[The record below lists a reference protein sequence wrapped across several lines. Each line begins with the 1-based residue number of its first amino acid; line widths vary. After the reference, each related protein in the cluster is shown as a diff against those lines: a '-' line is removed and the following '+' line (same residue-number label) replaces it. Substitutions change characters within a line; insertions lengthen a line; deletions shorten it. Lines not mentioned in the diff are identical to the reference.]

1 MTARRT
7 GAALRA
13 APALPVR
20 PHGRPGRVHHPE
32 IPHRRILAPAGA
44 VLLGLMLLL
53 AGAVPA
59 QAHTDLDTVE
69 PADGSTA
76 DGPVEEVVLTFT
88 LPVTPLGEAV
98 EVTGPEGAVPVQVT
112 PQQDGVVLLATPEEP
127 LTDGDYTLDWSV
139 AAEDGHPLDGTV
151 AFTVT
156 GAAPDGGSTDDGDAG
171 EDAAPDAEGSPT
183 AAPDAEA
190 AADPEVAADE
200 EDAAGFAAV
209 VARLAGAA
217 VLWGALV
224 AGGGLLFAALVLRG
238 RDREEVPAVLTA
250 VRWVGV
256 LALVGVPLRLAARS
270 VVVAQGDV
278 AAAVSPS
285 ALADALTGDTGLVL
299 GLQAAGALAVLL
311 GARRTL
317 AGSWLALV
325 GTLLLGAGI
334 VLDGHSNS
342 VGPHW
347 LVVTTDVTHL
357 LAAAAWVGGVVM
369 VGVVLRRRR
378 RDARPLDAGLLGSRF
393 SVLATASVVVVGI
406 AGVGLT
412 VAILDRPSQL
422 WETSWGLFLL
432 AKVAVVAVVAAIG
445 AHQHFRVVP
454 LLQAPGH
461 GARRAHKAGSLLQ
474 RGAGHETGFMVVV
487 VLLTAWLVAA
497 SVHE

>member
-1 MTARRT
+1 MTART
-7 GAALRA
+7 TAAALDAALALPPAARGRPDHPTAAA
-13 APALPVR
+13 APRARAITGGFL
-20 PHGRPGRVHHPE
+20 
-32 IPHRRILAPAGA
+32 LA
-44 VLLGLMLLL
+44 LLL
-53 AGAVPA
+53 LLVGAGPA
-59 QAHTDLDTVE
+59 QAHTDLDTAE
-69 PADGSTA
+69 PADGSTS
-76 DGPVEEVVLTFT
+76 DGPVEEMVLTFT

-98 EVTGPEGAVPVQVT
+98 EVTGPDGAVPVEVT
-112 PQQDGVVLLATPEEP
+112 PQDDGVVLLATPAEP
-127 LTDGDYTLDWSV
+127 LTDGEYTLDWNV

-151 AFTVT
+151 AFTVA
-156 GAAPDGGSTDDGDAG
+156 GAAPDVSDDGAAADDEASPAG
-171 EDAAPDAEGSPT
+171 T
-183 AAPDAEA
+183 AAPVPD
-190 AADPEVAADE
+190 DTVAADTAAAE
-200 EDAAGFAAV
+200 EDAADFAAV

-238 RDREEVPAVLTA
+238 RDREDVPAVLTA

-278 AAAVSPS
+278 GAAVDPS
-285 ALADALTGDTGLVL
+285 ALGDALTGDTGLVL
-299 GLQAAGALAVLL
+299 ALQGAGALAVLL

-317 AGSWLALV
+317 AGSWLAVV

-347 LVVTTDVTHL
+347 LVITTDVTHL
-357 LAAAAWVGGVVM
+357 LAAGAWVGGVVM

-393 SVLATASVVVVGI
+393 SVLATGSVVVVGI
-406 AGVGLT
+406 AGVALT
-412 VAILDRPSQL
+412 VEILDRPSQL

-445 AHQHFRVVP
+445 AYQHFRVVP
-454 LLQAPGH
+454 MLQAPGH

>member
-1 MTARRT
+1 MTRART
-7 GAALRA
+7 LVGGFLLAL
-13 APALPVR
+13 L
-20 PHGRPGRVHHPE
+20 
-32 IPHRRILAPAGA
+32 
-44 VLLGLMLLL
+44 LLL
-53 AGAVPA
+53 AGAGPA
-59 QAHTDLDTVE
+59 SAHTKLDTAE

-76 DGPVEEVVLTFT
+76 QGPVEEVVLTYT

-98 EVTGPEGAVPVQVT
+98 EVTGPDGAVPVEVT
-112 PQQDGVVLLATPEEP
+112 QSDDGTVLTATPAEP
-127 LTDGDYTLDWSV
+127 LTDGEYTVDWNV

-151 AFTVT
+151 VFAVT
-156 GAAPDGGSTDDGDAG
+156 GAAPAQEPAEPDASEEPSPEPAPDTDAG
-171 EDAAPDAEGSPT
+171 VT
-183 AAPDAEA
+183 AA
-190 AADPEVAADE
+190 E
-200 EDAAGFAAV
+200 EDDETAAGFAAV
-209 VARLAGAA
+209 VSRLAGAA

-238 RDREEVPAVLTA
+238 RDREDVPTVLTA
-250 VRWVGV
+250 VRWVGL
-256 LALVGVPLRLAARS
+256 LALVAVPLRLAARA
-270 VVVAQGDV
+270 VVVAQGEIS
-278 AAAVSPS
+278 AAWTPS
-285 ALADALTGDTGLVL
+285 ALRDALTGDTALVL
-299 GLQAAGALAVLL
+299 GLQAAGALAVLV

-317 AGSWLALV
+317 AGSWLAVV
-325 GTLLLGAGI
+325 GALLLGTGI
-334 VLDGHSNS
+334 VLDGHSRS

-393 SVLATASVVVVGI
+393 AVLATGSIALVGL
-406 AGVGLT
+406 AGVALT
-412 VAILDRPSQL
+412 VEILDRPSQL

-445 AHQHFRVVP
+445 AYQHFRVVP

-461 GARRAHKAGSLLQ
+461 GARRAHKAASLLQ

-497 SVHE
+497 SVHD